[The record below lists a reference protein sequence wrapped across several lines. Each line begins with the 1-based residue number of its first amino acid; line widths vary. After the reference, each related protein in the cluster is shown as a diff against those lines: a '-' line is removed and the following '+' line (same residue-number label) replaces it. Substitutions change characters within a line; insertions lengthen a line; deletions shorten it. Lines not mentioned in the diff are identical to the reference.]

1 MIKFNQNVW
10 LKQCIDMNRALR
22 KKAKNNFEKDFLK
35 LMNNV
40 VFGKTIENVRKHIYI
55 KLFSIKANL
64 LYYKVLY
71 RIFISNVNEKTET
84 LMNKPVYLGLSILE
98 LSKRRAPRKKI
109 IRSWKIH
116 RIYRKTPVPESLF

>member
-1 MIKFNQNVW
+1 MIRFNQNVW

-71 RIFISNVNEKTET
+71 RIFISIVNEKTET
-84 LMNKPVYLGLSILE
+84 LMNKPVYLGLSVL
-98 LSKRRAPRKKI
+98 
-109 IRSWKIH
+109 
-116 RIYRKTPVPESLF
+116 

>member
-1 MIKFNQNVW
+1 MS
-10 LKQCIDMNRALR
+10 
-22 KKAKNNFEKDFLK
+22 
-35 LMNNV
+35 
-40 VFGKTIENVRKHIYI
+40 ENIYIYI

-98 LSKRRAPRKKI
+98 LSKRRAPRKKF
-109 IRSWKIH
+109 IRPWKIH
-116 RIYRKTPVPESLF
+116 RIYRKAPVPESLF

>member
-71 RIFISNVNEKTET
+71 RIFISNVN
-84 LMNKPVYLGLSILE
+84 
-98 LSKRRAPRKKI
+98 
-109 IRSWKIH
+109 
-116 RIYRKTPVPESLF
+116 